1 MARCN
6 HAAVRRWVTGRR
18 ANRRQ
23 FSGFTLLE
31 LILALALSVLVV
43 GIIANLVEMY
53 ASNFTTRGEDIRRV
67 ALARGIL
74 NMIADDLRSSVTVQ
88 KYDASVLQQML
99 MGQAGGAT
107 GGATGGSSP
116 GSGSGGGPPASGSN
130 ASPQQRPTGN
140 QSQSANQPSAGA
152 GNAGGS
158 STGQGQQTKQSGRGG
173 GQSGQS
179 GGGTGGGGGSGG
191 NKGRTGGGSTG
202 GAASGQS
209 TDDGTGTQATPTTLL
224 PMGVYGSATDL
235 TVDISRLPRPDEYI
249 AQQTSI
255 MSGRLADVPG
265 DIKSVSYF
273 VQLPTN
279 MGITDSLNDVTSTPA
294 GSGMVGGLVRRQ
306 LDRAVISNAQEMG
319 QADQLGRT
327 GELIAPEV
335 LSLGFAY
342 YDGIEWLA
350 AWDSST
356 QGVPWLVEVS
366 VAMQSKSGERNGLV
380 SPGISLTTMPYD
392 EQKRYGIEVYRLTV
406 AIPGAQLQATTP
418 QSADTAAGME
428 SVGL

>member
-6 HAAVRRWVTGRR
+6 DTSRRRLL
-18 ANRRQ
+18 
-23 FSGFTLLE
+23 SGFTLLE

-43 GIIANLVEMY
+43 GIIGNLVEMY

-74 NMIADDLRSSVTVQ
+74 NMIADDLRSSVTEQ
-88 KYDASVLQQML
+88 KFDASVLQQML
-99 MGQAGGAT
+99 MGQSGGAAGGAS
-107 GGATGGSSP
+107 GGGSA
-116 GSGSGGGPPASGSN
+116 GSGSNGGPPASGSN
-130 ASPQQRPTGN
+130 ASQQQRSTGN
-140 QSQSANQPSAGA
+140 QGQPPDQPSAG
-152 GNAGGS
+152 GSTSGGS
-158 STGQGQQTKQSGRGG
+158 GSGQGQTKQSGRGG
-173 GQSGQS
+173 GQSDQS
-179 GGGTGGGGGSGG
+179 GGTGGGGSGG
-191 NKGRTGGGSTG
+191 GGGG
-202 GAASGQS
+202 GNNSSAAGGSSGASGGQS
-209 TDDGTGTQATPTTLL
+209 TGDDTGTQATTTTSL
-224 PMGVYGSATDL
+224 PLGVYGSASDL
-235 TVDISRLPRPDEYI
+235 TVDVSRLPRPDEYV

-255 MSGRLADVPG
+255 MSGNLADVPG

-279 MGITDSLNDVTSTPA
+279 MGISDSLNNVTSTPA

-306 LDRAVISNAQEMG
+306 LDRAVISNAEEMG

-335 LSLGFAY
+335 LSLEFAY
-342 YDGIEWLA
+342 YDGVEWLTS
-350 AWDSST
+350 WDSST
-356 QGVPWLVEVS
+356 QGVPWLVEIS
-366 VAMQSKSGERNGLV
+366 VAMQSKSGEKNGLV